1 MGKFNYSVWRMRIIS
16 TSIPRTELQQAGMM
30 PVEVEVRTSSG
41 RNCELRKRII
51 TKGTR
56 LGKLQPYSFY
66 V

>member
-1 MGKFNYSVWRMRIIS
+1 MRIIS
-16 TSIPRTELQQAGMM
+16 TSIPRTELQQDGMM